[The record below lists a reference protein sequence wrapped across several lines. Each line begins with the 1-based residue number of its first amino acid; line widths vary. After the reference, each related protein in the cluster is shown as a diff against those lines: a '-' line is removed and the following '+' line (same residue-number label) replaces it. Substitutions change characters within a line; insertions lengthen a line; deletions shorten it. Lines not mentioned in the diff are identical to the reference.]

1 MKVLITTGRI
11 LLGIALTG
19 FGVIQMATQNFLTSL
34 LPFNNLPIKF
44 FWMNITAIIFTLCGI
59 LFILRKW
66 VTQASGNT
74 ALLFTLFFLYPH
86 LPRLISNSKDP
97 RVWTVAF
104 ETLAIA
110 SGAWLICAIYIKNS
124 GKIQKRI
131 LPVQASEAVSRFFFA
146 ACLIVF
152 GVQHFMYGEFIIT
165 LMPAWMPLKILWSY
179 IIKFGLL
186 LAALSLILN
195 KKVSLSMML
204 LGSMFFSWVA
214 VLHAPRSFLK
224 VNNANEW
231 TSLCIALAMS
241 GIAFYMSGFAA
252 KGSNKTLGEKK
263 EWVKNGFG

>member
-1 MKVLITTGRI
+1 MKVLITTGCI

-19 FGVIQMATQNFLTSL
+19 FGVIQLATQNFLISL
-34 LPFNNLPIKF
+34 LPFNNLPLKF
-44 FWMNITAIIFTLCGI
+44 FWVNITAIIFILCGI

-66 VTQASGNT
+66 VTQASGIT

-110 SGAWLICAIYIKNS
+110 SCAWLISAIHIKNS
-124 GKIQKRI
+124 GKMQKWI
-131 LPVQASEAVSRFFFA
+131 SPVQASGTVSRYVFA

-152 GVQHFMYGEFIIT
+152 GVQHFMYDEFIIT

-179 IIKFGLL
+179 MIKFGFL

-204 LGSMFFSWVA
+204 LGIMFFIWVA

-224 VNNANEW
+224 MNDANEW

-241 GIAFYMSGFAA
+241 GIAFYTSGVTA
-252 KGSNKTLGEKK
+252 KGNNKTPVAKVE
-263 EWVKNGFG
+263 NGFG